1 MSGLLRSQYESQG
14 TGETW
19 KQWEG
24 RTVAGRFPLR
34 SCLGGTDNHAVFLT
48 SMSGATGSNEAVIRL
63 ISAGGVEGEKQFLQ
77 WQAAAELSHPNLI
90 RIYEAGRSELDGVEL
105 IYAVEEYAEE
115 NLAQILP
122 DRALTPEEAR
132 EMLAPVLSVL
142 QFLHD
147 KGLVHGRIQPS
158 NILAS
163 GDQVKLAS
171 DSVSLPREID
181 RDERV
186 ASIYHPPESA
196 MGAVLAPADVWQLGL
211 TLVEAL
217 TQRLPRF
224 DLNQNRLGA
233 LPEGIPQPF
242 REIVENC
249 LRTDPTKRWTVA
261 QIADR
266 LQGRQ
271 TEAAPGPVAV
281 PAITGAALPAPTSTS
296 PGRGSAKWLYAMPF
310 IMAIAIV
317 IFLIA
322 RPKTPQPAQ
331 TLTQV
336 EPKKNSASSGGTSGD
351 TKIQGAATTSG
362 AEAGLG
368 AADENGVVHRV
379 LPQVSAGALRTVRGT
394 IKVRVRVMVDSAG
407 NVTKT
412 RIESGGPSRYFS
424 RMALEAARDWK
435 FAPAQAGESGDR
447 EWNLQFDF
455 NHKKTDA
462 SAARGRR

>member
-1 MSGLLRSQYESQG
+1 MSGLLKSRYESQG
-14 TGETW
+14 TGQTW

-24 RTVAGRFPLR
+24 RTVAGRFPLQ

-48 SMSGATGSNEAVIRL
+48 SMPGAAGSQEAVIRL
-63 ISAGGVEGEKQFLQ
+63 SSADGVEAQKQLLQ

-132 EMLAPVLSVL
+132 EMLVPVLGAL

-147 KGLVHGRIQPS
+147 KGLVHGRIHPS

-171 DSVSLPREID
+171 DTVNLPRELD

-196 MGAVLAPADVWQLGL
+196 VGAVLAPADVWQLGV
-211 TLVEAL
+211 TLVETL

-224 DLNQNRLGA
+224 DLNQNKLA
-233 LPEGIPQPF
+233 APNGIPQPF

-249 LRTDPTKRWTVA
+249 LRTDPTKRWTVT

-271 TEAAPGPVAV
+271 PEAALGPVAV
-281 PAITGAALPAPTSTS
+281 PAITGAALPAPSS
-296 PGRGSAKWLYAMPF
+296 AAPGRGSAKWLYAMPF
-310 IMAIAIV
+310 IMVIAIV

-331 TLTQV
+331 IATQA
-336 EPKKNSASSGGTSGD
+336 EPKPNSNSSGGASGD

-368 AADENGVVHRV
+368 TPDENGVVHRV
-379 LPQVSAGALRTVRGT
+379 LPQVSAGAQRTVRGT
-394 IKVRVRVMVDSAG
+394 IKVRVRVTVDSAG
-407 NVTKT
+407 SVTKT

-424 RMALEAARDWK
+424 RIALEAARDWK
-435 FAPAQAGESGDR
+435 FAPAQAGDSGDR

-455 NHKKTDA
+455 NRKKTDA
-462 SAARGRR
+462 SAVRGKR

>member
-1 MSGLLRSQYESQG
+1 MPGA
-14 TGETW
+14 
-19 KQWEG
+19 
-24 RTVAGRFPLR
+24 AG
-34 SCLGGTDNHAVFLT
+34 SK
-48 SMSGATGSNEAVIRL
+48 EAVIRL
-63 ISAGGVEGEKQFLQ
+63 RSADGVEGEKQLLQ
-77 WQAAAELSHPNLI
+77 WKAASVLSHPNLI
-90 RIYEAGRSELDGVEL
+90 GIYEAGRSELDGVEL

-122 DRALTPEEAR
+122 DRVLTPGEAR
-132 EMLAPVLSVL
+132 EMLAPMLRAL

-147 KGLVHGRIQPS
+147 KGMVHGRIQPA

-171 DSVSLPREID
+171 DSVSLPGEIE

-186 ASIYHPPESA
+186 ASVYHPPESEV
-196 MGAVLAPADVWQLGL
+196 GAVLAPADVWQLGV
-211 TLVEAL
+211 TLVETL

-224 DLNQNRLGA
+224 DLNQNRLTV
-233 LPEGIPQPF
+233 LPDGIPKPF

-249 LRTDPTKRWTVA
+249 LRADPTKRWTVA

-271 TEAAPGPVAV
+271 PEAALGPVAV
-281 PAITGAALPAPTSTS
+281 PAITGVALPAVPSAVPS
-296 PGRGSAKWLYAMPF
+296 RGSAKWLYAMPF

-322 RPKTPQPAQ
+322 RPKTPRAGMGSTGEVQSKQAQPVGAPESAQPAQ
-331 TLTQV
+331 TSTQA
-336 EPKKNSASSGGTSGD
+336 EPKPNSTSSGGASGGSSGV
-351 TKIQGAATTSG
+351 TKTEGAATTSG
-362 AEAGLG
+362 AEAELG
-368 AADENGVVHRV
+368 TPDDNGVVHRV
-379 LPQVSAGALRTVRGT
+379 LPQVSTGALRTVRGT
-394 IKVRVRVMVDSAG
+394 IKVRVRVTVDSAG
-407 NVTKT
+407 NVTKA
-412 RIESGGPSRYFS
+412 RIESRGPSAYFS

-435 FAPAQAGESGDR
+435 FAPAQAGESGVR

-455 NHKKTDA
+455 NRKKTDA